1 MDKQEMLQQW
11 VDESRSIVFF
21 GGAGVSTESGIPDFR
36 STDGL
41 YRQSYDYPPETIL
54 SRSFFDRY
62 PAEFFRFYRAK
73 MLAPDAKPNAHYIA
87 RSHSGL
93 GVERNIVTLCNDCHN
108 RYDQSADRRY
118 IREEIKA
125 YLMSQYPDWDE
136 TTLIYRRG

>member
-1 MDKQEMLQQW
+1 MHKRTRALD
-11 VDESRSIVFF
+11 
-21 GGAGVSTESGIPDFR
+21 IPER
-36 STDGL
+36 VKRAVWERDGHACIMCG
-41 YRQSYDYPPETIL
+41 S
-54 SRSFFDRY
+54 
-62 PAEFFRFYRAK
+62 
-73 MLAPDAKPNAHYIA
+73 PDAKPNAHYIA

-118 IREEIKA
+118 IHEEIKA